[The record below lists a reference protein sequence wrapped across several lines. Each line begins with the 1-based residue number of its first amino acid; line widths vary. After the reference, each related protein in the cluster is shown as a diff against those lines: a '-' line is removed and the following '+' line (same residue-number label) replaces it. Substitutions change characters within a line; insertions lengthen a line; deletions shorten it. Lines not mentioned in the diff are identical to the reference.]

1 MKKVYEQLLGAIP
14 DYKAFLTV
22 AEMDD
27 SARRLAEAFPDVVS
41 LREIGKTQ
49 EGRPLLCLKI
59 GEDVL
64 DETGKPRNML
74 LLGLP
79 HPNEPIGAMMLEHL
93 TWELGKSPE
102 LRRELGYTV
111 YVVKAWDLDG
121 AMKNEGWFKGPFT
134 VTHYMRNFFRPA
146 GHQQVD
152 WTFPV
157 DYKELHFDK
166 PIPETV
172 AVMKL
177 IDEVQPRM
185 IYNLHNAGFGG
196 AYWYMSAPTP
206 EIFKDLLAI
215 PPKYKVPLHMGE
227 PESNSAPIYDTAI
240 YGCLGITSEYD
251 HMEKFAGQDMKELV
265 KSMSSGDCSA
275 AYAREKYGSFTLLAE
290 LPYFYDS
297 RIEDLSPS
305 DISRRDALILSHKEN
320 EATNTGIFAILAAL
334 EPHMNPR
341 NQYLMAVK
349 SFTSFDGGG
358 IEALTALLDSDP
370 KYDKPATVAEKFDS
384 LLGSSKFYK
393 TLNFALMLGGSEY
406 ELRQMALTGEENP
419 EKKAGL
425 EAGRALALAAF
436 DAATAVLEEQLN
448 YSAVPIRSLVGVQ
461 LESGLRVAEY
471 LKEHNV

>member
-1 MKKVYEQLLGAIP
+1 
-14 DYKAFLTV
+14 
-22 AEMDD
+22 MDA
-27 SARRLAEAFPDVVS
+27 SSRRLAEAFPDVVS
-41 LREIGKTQ
+41 IREIGKTQ
-49 EGRPLLCLKI
+49 EGRALLCLKI
-59 GEDVL
+59 GEDMV
-64 DETGKPRNML
+64 DETGAPRNL
-74 LLGLP
+74 LMLGLP

-93 TWELGKSPE
+93 TWELGKSQA

-121 AMKNEGWFKGPFT
+121 AIKNEGWFKGPFT

-157 DYKELHFDK
+157 DYKELHFDT

-177 IDEVQPRM
+177 IDEVKPRM

-206 EIFKDLLAI
+206 GIFKDLLAI

-227 PESNSAPIYDTAI
+227 PESNAAPVYDTAI
-240 YGCLGITSEYD
+240 YGCLGITGEYD
-251 HMEKFAGQDMKELV
+251 HIEKYSGKDMKELV

-275 AYAREKYGSFTLLAE
+275 NYARSKYGSFTLLAE

-305 DISRRDALILSHKEN
+305 DMSRRDALILSHEEN
-320 EATNTGIFAILAAL
+320 AATNVEIFAILDAL
-334 EPHMNPR
+334 EPHMNTR

-349 SFTSFDGGG
+349 SFTQHEGGG
-358 IEALTALLDSDP
+358 LDALKALLDSDP
-370 KYDKPATVAEKFDS
+370 KYDKLATVAEKFDS

-393 TLNFALMLGGSEY
+393 TLNFALLLGGSEY
-406 ELRQMALTGEENP
+406 ELKQMALSGACNP
-419 EKKAGL
+419 AKKAGL
-425 EAGRALALAAF
+425 EAGHAVALAAF
-436 DAATAVLEEQLN
+436 DKATAALEAQLN

-471 LKEHNV
+471 LKEHKV